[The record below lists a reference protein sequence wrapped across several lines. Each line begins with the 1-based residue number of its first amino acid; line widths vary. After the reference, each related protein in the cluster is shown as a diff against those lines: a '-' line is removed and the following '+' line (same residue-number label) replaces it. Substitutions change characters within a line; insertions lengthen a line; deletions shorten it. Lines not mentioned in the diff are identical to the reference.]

1 MLGLATFD
9 LDEYTYGA
17 LRAGAIGFQL
27 KDAPQDQLLSAIRV
41 IATGCPLT
49 TPPWNPFGLPSRLCG
64 ESREPGA
71 FRGFVEGLQRPTAQV
86 VVEKGDCCPFDN
98 PKLGF
103 LKCVGRPVCRSEQP
117 EQELRTVCAQ
127 EVRGGR
133 R

>member
-41 IATGCPLT
+41 IATGCPSPRRPGT
-49 TPPWNPFGLPSRLCG
+49 RSGSRHGFAVSRVSPGLSAALSKAC
-64 ESREPGA
+64 S
-71 FRGFVEGLQRPTAQV
+71 
-86 VVEKGDCCPFDN
+86 
-98 PKLGF
+98 
-103 LKCVGRPVCRSEQP
+103 GRP
-117 EQELRTVCAQ
+117 
-127 EVRGGR
+127 R